1 MSREFS
7 TKKWFT
13 LIEIVIMTI
22 IISVWLLAVING
34 LNSWIWQVQKL
45 NQRTI
50 ATYLAKEWIEA
61 VYNIRETNLKNLW
74 LCPEYFSWYEENKR
88 LQLNP
93 GECPGIIWLP
103 GLTYRMNSWSY
114 YLSSKIISWQ
124 SYFILNWVKEWL
136 NLSGWINTGDLNFS
150 LCEFSWTRQA
160 CPWEQPQSSQWKFFR
175 SLEWKWLFLKNSIQ
189 TWWEF
194 IDCSMLTDT
203 NCKINSAKEFRFCSR
218 VEYIGK
224 PNWNVE
230 FCGIITN

>member
-22 IISVWLLAVING
+22 IISVWLLAVITT

-61 VYNIRETNLKNLW
+61 VYNIKETNKTLW
-74 LCPEYFSWYEENKR
+74 KYR
-88 LQLNP
+88 LQLDSFDENAKYLS
-93 GECPGIIWLP
+93 GNW
-103 GLTYRMNSWSY
+103 NY

-124 SYFILNWVKEWL
+124 SYFVLNWVEEWL

-175 SLEWKWLFLKNSIQ
+175 SLEWKWLFLKDSTE
-189 TWWEF
+189 TWWKL
-194 IDCSMLTDT
+194 IDCQQSNDP
-203 NCKINSAKEFRFCSR
+203 NCEDNFPKEFRFCSR